1 MLITRKL
8 KRYSKKFNKSLTNN
22 YLSLY
27 DSNPDMRE
35 ILKYTLDGGKRMR
48 PAIIYDILK
57 TLNNDIDGS
66 NIAITIELIHTSSL
80 IIDDLPC
87 MDNDDIR
94 RGKESLHKHYGLLT
108 AKIASTVLISDAH
121 MMLFKMYDTV
131 SDQYT
136 TDDLENRI
144 LYILENITTN
154 IGIDGAAYGQYL
166 DMIPKYS
173 DEFVEDVLNNEI
185 KNYNRED
192 SIQEIVEKK
201 TGVIFEIAF
210 VSSYII
216 GGGDI
221 KKIDDVKLASHYFG
235 TIFQIYDDFMDEEL
249 DKSRMVNGLTP
260 NYVIRFGRDHSIDV
274 MKKTITEFKTI
285 MTRLGLYSKF
295 FSEMILYIF
304 KKTRMSYK

>member
-1 MLITRKL
+1 MK
-8 KRYSKKFNKSLTNN
+8 
-22 YLSLY
+22 
-27 DSNPDMRE
+27 
-35 ILKYTLDGGKRMR
+35 
-48 PAIIYDILK
+48 
-57 TLNNDIDGS
+57 
-66 NIAITIELIHTSSL
+66 
-80 IIDDLPC
+80 
-87 MDNDDIR
+87 
-94 RGKESLHKHYGLLT
+94 
-108 AKIASTVLISDAH
+108 
-121 MMLFKMYDTV
+121 
-131 SDQYT
+131 
-136 TDDLENRI
+136 
-144 LYILENITTN
+144 
-154 IGIDGAAYGQYL
+154 
-166 DMIPKYS
+166 
-173 DEFVEDVLNNEI
+173 
-185 KNYNRED
+185 
-192 SIQEIVEKK
+192 KK

>member
-8 KRYSKKFNKSLTNN
+8 KRYANKFNNSLTSN

-27 DSNPDMRE
+27 ETSPEMRE
-35 ILKYTLDGGKRMR
+35 ILEYTLKGGKRMR
-48 PAIIYDILK
+48 PAIIYDILN
-57 TLNNDIDGS
+57 TFNRDIDGS
-66 NIAITIELIHTSSL
+66 NIATTIELIHTSSL

-94 RGKESLHKHYGLLT
+94 RGKESLHKKYGLLS
-108 AKIASTVLISDAH
+108 AKITSTVLISDAH
-121 MMLFKMYDTV
+121 MMLFKMYDAV
-131 SDQYT
+131 SSQYE

-144 LYILENITTN
+144 LYILDNITTN

-166 DMIPKYS
+166 DMLPKYT
-173 DEFVEDVLNNEI
+173 DEFVEDVLDKEI
-185 KNYNRED
+185 KNYNNEN

-210 VSSYII
+210 VSAYTI
-216 GGGDI
+216 GGGDM
-221 KKIDDVKLASHYFG
+221 KKIDDVKKASHYFG

-249 DKSRMVNGLTP
+249 DKTRMGNGLTP
-260 NYVIRFGRDHSIDV
+260 NYVIRFGREHSIEV
-274 MKKTITEFKTI
+274 MNKSINEFRKI
-285 MTRLGLYSKF
+285 MKYLGLYSKF
-295 FSEMILYIF
+295 FSEMLLYIL